1 MHAADRLLIPLLC
14 LSLALGK
21 HGYGRGRVETPWYVF
36 VCCTAI
42 AAPNIARVLFLISSF
57 ISFAHSRLERTS
69 LMRGFKERQTT
80 RKRPFAGWMRRLA
93 SLKPSSSDNQNG
105 TSKKTGAARKVS
117 AKNNPYPESGRIN
130 PDAPDRVS
138 FSTPDTPHSHESFT
152 SEEAAAAQQRQH
164 AKSTRSNA
172 PTVATMPETVH
183 SQRSKAETGNTNHNG
198 GSTFSSPNGSE
209 HSLTTTLT
217 TIQSTAP
224 SHILGAGQTTQP
236 AVTTTAPPVHFSHQ
250 FPTSPPPL
258 AIPPHLAPQQGPH
271 SYHVATANNVLTDDA
286 SILTLASSSK
296 RRRRNSLDTNAS
308 VRAMAPSSH
317 YGGSRES
324 LPLSVLSGNVDA
336 IYSSSNRP
344 ANVNLSNA
352 NAERASV
359 YSVSGATNPV
369 LSSERNSYYANKQGD
384 GLSVRSGLL
393 GHGRTDSISSIR
405 AMHTASPLTSPR
417 DPPPATKLSRRSS
430 EWIPDA
436 REGSDLDEEDAT
448 VASTL
453 KEEEEEKGPRK
464 PAK

>member
-1 MHAADRLLIPLLC
+1 
-14 LSLALGK
+14 
-21 HGYGRGRVETPWYVF
+21 
-36 VCCTAI
+36 
-42 AAPNIARVLFLISSF
+42 
-57 ISFAHSRLERTS
+57 
-69 LMRGFKERQTT
+69 MRGLKDRQTT

-93 SLKPSSSDNQNG
+93 NLKPSSSDNQNG
-105 TSKKTGAARKVS
+105 TGKKSNGAAKKAS
-117 AKNNPYPESGRIN
+117 AKNNPYPESGHIN
-130 PDAPDRVS
+130 PDAPGRLS
-138 FSTPDTPHSHESFT
+138 YSTPDTPQSHESFT
-152 SEEAAAAQQRQH
+152 SAEEAAAAQQRQH

-183 SQRSKAETGNTNHNG
+183 SQRSKAETGNTNQNG

-217 TIQSTAP
+217 TIQSSAP

-236 AVTTTAPPVHFSHQ
+236 AATTSAPPVHFSHQ
-250 FPTSPPPL
+250 FPTSPPPS

-271 SYHVATANNVLTDDA
+271 SYHAATANNVLTDDA

-324 LPLSVLSGNVDA
+324 LPLSVLSGNVDT
-336 IYSSSNRP
+336 IYSASNRP
-344 ANVNLSNA
+344 SNVNGLSNA

-359 YSVSGATNPV
+359 YSVSGATAPV
-369 LSSERNSYYANKQGD
+369 LSSERNSYYANKQAD

-417 DPPPATKLSRRSS
+417 DPPLATKLSRRSS

-436 REGSDLDEEDAT
+436 GEASDEDEEETPA
-448 VASTL
+448 ASML
-453 KEEEEEKGPRK
+453 KEEEEEEKEVGRPLR
-464 PAK
+464 

>member
-1 MHAADRLLIPLLC
+1 MATAEAA
-14 LSLALGK
+14 
-21 HGYGRGRVETPWYVF
+21 
-36 VCCTAI
+36 
-42 AAPNIARVLFLISSF
+42 
-57 ISFAHSRLERTS
+57 SRPHD
-69 LMRGFKERQTT
+69 RQTP

-93 SLKPSSSDNQNG
+93 NLKPSSSDS
-105 TSKKTGAARKVS
+105 TTGAAKKHGAAKKAS

-130 PDAPDRVS
+130 PDAPGLS

-152 SEEAAAAQQRQH
+152 SEEAAAQQQRQH

-172 PTVATMPETVH
+172 PTVATMPETVR
-183 SQRSKAETGNTNHNG
+183 SQRSQAETGNTNQNG

-236 AVTTTAPPVHFSHQ
+236 AVTSTGPPVHFSHQ

-271 SYHVATANNVLTDDA
+271 SYHVATANNVLSDDA

-308 VRAMAPSSH
+308 MRAMAPSSH

-324 LPLSVLSGNVDA
+324 LPLSVLSGNMDT
-336 IYSSSNRP
+336 IYSPSARP
-344 ANVNLSNA
+344 GNVNNLSNA

-359 YSVSGATNPV
+359 YSVSGATGPA
-369 LSSERNSYYANKQGD
+369 LTSERNSYYASKQAD

-393 GHGRTDSISSIR
+393 GHGRTDSISSMR
-405 AMHTASPLTSPR
+405 AMHTASPLASPR
-417 DPPPATKLSRRSS
+417 DPILVTKVSRRSS

-436 REGSDLDEEDAT
+436 REGSDEDEEELPA
-448 VASTL
+448 ASAL
-453 KEEEEEKGPRK
+453 KEVDEEKEAGKSR
-464 PAK
+464 

>member
-1 MHAADRLLIPLLC
+1 MSMATAEAA
-14 LSLALGK
+14 
-21 HGYGRGRVETPWYVF
+21 
-36 VCCTAI
+36 
-42 AAPNIARVLFLISSF
+42 
-57 ISFAHSRLERTS
+57 SRPHD
-69 LMRGFKERQTT
+69 RQTG
-80 RKRPFAGWMRRLA
+80 RKRPFAGWMRKLA
-93 SLKPSSSDNQNG
+93 GLKSSSSETPNG
-105 TSKKTGAARKVS
+105 TGKKTGAAKKVS

-130 PDAPDRVS
+130 SDASGHLS

-152 SEEAAAAQQRQH
+152 SEEAAAAAHQQRQH

-172 PTVATMPETVH
+172 PTVATMPETLH
-183 SQRSKAETGNTNHNG
+183 SQRSKAETGNTNNNG

-224 SHILGAGQTTQP
+224 SHILGTGPAAQP
-236 AVTTTAPPVHFSHQ
+236 QVTTTAPPVHFSHQ

-258 AIPPHLAPQQGPH
+258 ALPPHLAPQQGPQ
-271 SYHVATANNVLTDDA
+271 SYHAAIANNVLTDDA

-324 LPLSVLSGNVDA
+324 LPLSVLSGNVDT
-336 IYSSSNRP
+336 IYSASNRP
-344 ANVNLSNA
+344 GNVNGLSNA

-359 YSVSGATNPV
+359 YSVSGATAPI
-369 LSSERNSYYANKQGD
+369 LSSDRNSYHANKQAD

-405 AMHTASPLTSPR
+405 AMHTASPLASPR
-417 DPPPATKLSRRSS
+417 DPPLATKLSRRSS

-436 REGSDLDEEDAT
+436 RQGSDVEDEEEIKTAP
-448 VASTL
+448 TL
-453 KEEEEEKGPRK
+453 KEEEEEKPTEK
-464 PAK
+464 PAQ

>member
-1 MHAADRLLIPLLC
+1 
-14 LSLALGK
+14 
-21 HGYGRGRVETPWYVF
+21 
-36 VCCTAI
+36 
-42 AAPNIARVLFLISSF
+42 
-57 ISFAHSRLERTS
+57 
-69 LMRGFKERQTT
+69 MRGFTDRTT
-80 RKRPFAGWMRRLA
+80 PRKRPFAGWMRRLA
-93 SLKPSSSDNQNG
+93 NLKPSSSDGQNG
-105 TSKKTGAARKVS
+105 SGKKASTAKKAS
-117 AKNNPYPESGRIN
+117 AKNNPYPESGRID
-130 PDAPDRVS
+130 PDAPGHLS

-152 SEEAAAAQQRQH
+152 SEEAAAAQHRQH

-172 PTVATMPETVH
+172 PTVATVPETVH
-183 SQRSKAETGNTNHNG
+183 SQRSKADTGNTNHNG

-217 TIQSTAP
+217 TIQSSAP

-236 AVTTTAPPVHFSHQ
+236 AMTATAPPVHFSHQ

-324 LPLSVLSGNVDA
+324 LPLSVLSGNMDNM
-336 IYSSSNRP
+336 YRP
-344 ANVNLSNA
+344 TNVNNLSNA

-359 YSVSGATNPV
+359 YSVSGATTQV
-369 LSSERNSYYANKQGD
+369 LSSERNSYYASKQAD
-384 GLSVRSGLL
+384 GLSIRSGLL

-405 AMHTASPLTSPR
+405 AMHTASPLASPR
-417 DPPPATKLSRRSS
+417 DPPLATKMSRRSS

-436 REGSDLDEEDAT
+436 RAGSDEDEEEIP
-448 VASTL
+448 VASVL
-453 KEEEEEKGPRK
+453 KEEDEEKEVLKTVR
-464 PAK
+464 

>member
-1 MHAADRLLIPLLC
+1 
-14 LSLALGK
+14 
-21 HGYGRGRVETPWYVF
+21 
-36 VCCTAI
+36 
-42 AAPNIARVLFLISSF
+42 
-57 ISFAHSRLERTS
+57 
-69 LMRGFKERQTT
+69 MRGFKDRQTTT

-93 SLKPSSSDNQNG
+93 SLKPSSSDSPNG
-105 TSKKTGAARKVS
+105 AGKKNGAAKKPS
-117 AKNNPYPESGRIN
+117 AKNNPYPESGRLN
-130 PDAPDRVS
+130 PDAPGHLS
-138 FSTPDTPHSHESFT
+138 FSTPDTPHSRESFT
-152 SEEAAAAQQRQH
+152 SEEAVAAQHRQH

-217 TIQSTAP
+217 TIQSSAP

-236 AVTTTAPPVHFSHQ
+236 AATTSAPPVHFSHQ

-324 LPLSVLSGNVDA
+324 LPLSVLSGNVDT
-336 IYSSSNRP
+336 IYSPSNRP
-344 ANVNLSNA
+344 NNVNNLSSA

-359 YSVSGATNPV
+359 YSVSGATAPV
-369 LSSERNSYYANKQGD
+369 LSSERNSYYANKQAD

-405 AMHTASPLTSPR
+405 AMHTASPLASPR
-417 DPPPATKLSRRSS
+417 DPPLATKMSRRSS
-430 EWIPDA
+430 EWVADA
-436 REGSDLDEEDAT
+436 RDESDQDEDELPAP
-448 VASTL
+448 STL
-453 KEEEEEKGPRK
+453 KEEDEEKEAEK
-464 PAK
+464 PAR